1 MKRIRRQRNVFMILV
16 LITLGVFI
24 ATVVIG
30 ILVDVF
36 LNFTK
41 VNNTLFIGI
50 VEVAVFILVVIKVLK
65 KISKEAIYK

>member
-16 LITLGVFI
+16 LFTLGVFI
-24 ATVVIG
+24 ATIMFG
-30 ILVDVF
+30 ILVDLF
-36 LNFTK
+36 LNITK

-50 VEVAVFILVVIKVLK
+50 VEVVAFILVAIKVLK